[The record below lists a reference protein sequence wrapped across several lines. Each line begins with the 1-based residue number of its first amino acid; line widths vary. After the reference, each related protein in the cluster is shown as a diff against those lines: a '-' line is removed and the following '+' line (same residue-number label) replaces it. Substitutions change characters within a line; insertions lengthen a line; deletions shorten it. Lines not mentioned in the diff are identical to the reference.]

1 MADSRLRRCLT
12 AGLALLPLLA
22 QQRTPTFQSS
32 TTLVEVTA
40 VVRDAEGK
48 AVGGLNADDFRLFD
62 SGKRQTISSFRVE
75 TLRGDKTSSHP
86 TAGAAN
92 PAAVPDRFVAF
103 VVDDQNLVPEHFP
116 IATLAGSR
124 YMAQLRPGDRAA
136 VVTTS
141 GHTILPFTAD
151 RDKLREAFSRM
162 VSLDRRATFD
172 VSGLNSEI
180 TCKITYLK
188 ADWILRGDASSL
200 QNCVPP
206 AWKPPQVQ
214 LDPVRPG
221 SGVTLAPPGEA
232 HQIFLENQVR
242 LFAESIVQAGD
253 RDVQSYFLGLARL
266 IGAMSHMPGERLIIL
281 LSPGMYVPPRLRNL
295 QDWTIEN
302 ALRAGVVLS
311 GVDPRGVFIRNDPD
325 DPSTWPD
332 AWGLAEAMDRV
343 GFMENVTSGTG
354 GTFLRG
360 DNDIQGAI
368 RRLDVS
374 PEFVYVL
381 GFSPTQ
387 LKLDGKLHPLK
398 VTLNRRGFTIQ
409 ARSGYYAVGTEPG
422 ETARRHQQMQDA
434 FFSGRQ
440 MQDVAVNLR
449 LRSSHKPNTSI
460 VLTATAEIGLGNVPF
475 RKDGAVNRSDLT
487 MVVGIFDQNGNLV
500 MDFWKDIALHPSDE
514 ALAALRRSG
523 LEVATDFD
531 VLPGRYLVRPLV
543 RESDGQA
550 MGTHSS
556 AVEIRP

>member
-1 MADSRLRRCLT
+1 M

-22 QQRTPTFQSS
+22 QQRAPTFQSS

-40 VVRDAEGK
+40 VVRDAGGK
-48 AVGGLNADDFRLFD
+48 AVGGLKADDFRLFD
-62 SGKRQTISSFRVE
+62 SGKRQTISGFRME
-75 TLRGDKTSSHP
+75 TRRGDKLSSRS
-86 TAGAAN
+86 TAPGTAN
-92 PAAVPDRFVAF
+92 PAAAPDRFVAF
-103 VVDDQNLVPEHFP
+103 VVDDQNLIPEQFP
-116 IATLAGSR
+116 VAAVAGSR
-124 YMAQLRPGDRAA
+124 YVAELRPADRAA

-151 RDKLREAFSRM
+151 RDKLRQAFSRM

-180 TCKITYLK
+180 TCKLTYLK
-188 ADWILRGDASSL
+188 ADWILKGDPSSL
-200 QNCVPP
+200 QNCVPAP
-206 AWKPPQVQ
+206 WKPPQVQ

-221 SGVTLAPPGEA
+221 SGMTLAPPGDA

-281 LSPGMYVPPRLRNL
+281 LSPGMYVPPRLRKL

-302 ALRAGVVLS
+302 AVRSGVVLS
-311 GVDPRGVFIRNDPD
+311 GVDPRGVFIRNNPE
-325 DPSTWPD
+325 DPSTSSD
-332 AWGLAEAMDRV
+332 AWGLGEALERV

-368 RRLDVS
+368 RRLDAT

-381 GFSPTQ
+381 GFSPTP

-398 VTLNRRGFTIQ
+398 VTLNRRGLGVQ
-409 ARSGYYAVGTEPG
+409 ARSGYYALGTEPD

-440 MQDVAVNLR
+440 VQDISVNLR
-449 LRSSHKPNTSI
+449 LRSSHKPNTGI
-460 VLTATAEIGLGNVPF
+460 VLTATAEIGLGNLPF
-475 RKDGAVNRSDLT
+475 RKEGAVSRSELT

-514 ALAALRRSG
+514 ALATLKRSG
-523 LEVATDFD
+523 LEVDTDFD
-531 VLPGRYLVRPLV
+531 VSPGRYLVRLLV

-556 AVEIRP
+556 PVEIRP